1 MQLSLSLPKFARAR
15 ACGVVPPSCFKTSVQ
30 KTCMPSVC
38 MNSAVSRQK
47 QVLECEPSTS
57 GRAFRAWCNAGR
69 AGKVVV
75 YASASEGAAPVY
87 IMPPVTDP
95 ATEKEWLQL
104 QMLEWLNEEWSAP
117 TTVEPHVKLAEATAM
132 AYMKLTLS
140 LHRSCLALHLITHQ
154 GCILP
159 THLWKTVAASFMDQ
173 SLIHCD
179 QKAAALMAT
188 PQNHGSILLFFV
200 VRKQQLPW
208 QLPGACQWP
217 K

>member
-1 MQLSLSLPKFARAR
+1 
-15 ACGVVPPSCFKTSVQ
+15 
-30 KTCMPSVC
+30 MPSVC

-132 AYMKLTLS
+132 AYMKARASGQNDMTDIL
-140 LHRSCLALHLITHQ
+140 LALSTELST
-154 GCILP
+154 
-159 THLWKTVAASFMDQ
+159 SFDFFETFTDPFEV
-173 SLIHCD
+173 SN
-179 QKAAALMAT
+179 KAIEVLM
-188 PQNHGSILLFFV
+188 L
-200 VRKQQLPW
+200 RD
-208 QLPGACQWP
+208 GADVCCAHEADKARVGRVSDTFRAQRS
-217 K
+217 